1 MNIKY
6 LFTNKYRI
14 VGGTA
19 ALRISVPRNRNCA
32 EDPDPQ
38 SNAYGIQPDPDSQ
51 NIYLICNFTRRFQH
65 GGAHLL
71 QPAQKTAIILA
82 KKFAIFSNIA
92 YDLAIAIIRYSRLY

>member
-51 NIYLICNFTRRFQH
+51 NIYYLPYLQFYKEIPAWWGSPAPTCTKNSNYFSQKIRNF
-65 GGAHLL
+65 L
-71 QPAQKTAIILA
+71 
-82 KKFAIFSNIA
+82 
-92 YDLAIAIIRYSRLY
+92 

>member
-6 LFTNKYRI
+6 LLTNKYRI

-38 SNAYGIQPDPDSQ
+38 SNAYGIQPDQD
-51 NIYLICNFTRRFQH
+51 
-65 GGAHLL
+65 
-71 QPAQKTAIILA
+71 
-82 KKFAIFSNIA
+82 
-92 YDLAIAIIRYSRLY
+92 